1 MIFINSGSQ
10 MATMLMFIMI
20 NVQYTAAVPP
30 WIGNRKWEW
39 KAVEAGGRG
48 GKPGAQDHDH
58 DDDHIDDHGHDVAF
72 VQKIF
77 ESLHGGNLTL
87 SNLVA
92 LRCIP
97 IILVW
102 EVDKWEKS

>member
-10 MATMLMFIMI
+10 LVMIMVIMI
-20 NVQYTAAVPP
+20 NAQHTAAVPP
-30 WIGNRKWEW
+30 WIGDRKWEW

-58 DDDHIDDHGHDVAF
+58 DDDHIDDHGHDDIHGNAF

-77 ESLHGGNLTL
+77 ESLHEGSLYQT
-87 SNLVA
+87 
-92 LRCIP
+92 
-97 IILVW
+97 
-102 EVDKWEKS
+102 